1 MQRTAAQA
9 YSSNKLDTA
18 SPGDLTLMLYNG
30 AIKYCNL
37 AIDALRKRDYA
48 QCNDNIR
55 KTKNII
61 VHFREQ
67 LNRKY
72 EVAKDFDLIY
82 DYIYWVLTQANVKK
96 DMGLLEEALG
106 RIREI
111 RDTWTEVMR
120 IAKKE
125 SGSHTIEV

>member
-1 MQRTAAQA
+1 MQRTAAHA
-9 YSSNKLDTA
+9 YSNNKLSTA
-18 SPGDLTLMLYNG
+18 SQGDLTLMLYNG

-37 AIDALRKRDYA
+37 AMDALRKRDYA
-48 QCNDNIR
+48 QCNDNIH

-67 LNRKY
+67 LDRKY
-72 EVAKDFDLIY
+72 EVAKDFDMIY
-82 DYIYWVLTQANVKK
+82 DYIYWVLTQANVNK
-96 DMGLLEEALG
+96 DIEMLEEALK

-111 RDTWTEVMR
+111 RDTWVEVMR

-125 SGSHTIEV
+125 NGAHIQQV

>member
-1 MQRTAAQA
+1 MQRTAAHT

-37 AIDALRKRDYA
+37 AIDSLKKRDYA
-48 QCNDNIR
+48 QCNDNIH

-82 DYIYWVLTQANVKK
+82 DYIYWLLTQANIKK
-96 DMGLLEEALG
+96 DMSLLQEALK

-111 RDTWTEVMR
+111 RDTWTEVMK

>member
-9 YSSNKLDTA
+9 YRSNKLDTA
-18 SPGDLTLMLYNG
+18 APGDLTLMLYNG

-37 AIDALRKRDYA
+37 AMDALKKRDYA

-72 EVAKDFDLIY
+72 EVAKDFDMIY
-82 DYIYWVLTQANVKK
+82 DYIYWVLTQANLKK
-96 DMGLLEEALG
+96 DMKLLEEALE
-106 RIREI
+106 RLREI
-111 RDTWTEVMR
+111 RDTWSEVMK

-125 SGSHTIEV
+125 SGSKTLEV

>member
-1 MQRTAAQA
+1 MQKTAARA
-9 YSSNKLDTA
+9 YSTNKLGT
-18 SPGDLTLMLYNG
+18 STPGDLTMMLYNG

-37 AIDALRKRDYA
+37 AIDALKKRDYA
-48 QCNDNIR
+48 QCNDNIH

-67 LNRKY
+67 LDRKY

-82 DYIYWVLTQANVKK
+82 DYIYWTLTQANVNK
-96 DMGLLEEALG
+96 DMAMLEESLS

-111 RDTWTEVMR
+111 RDTWAQVMR

-125 SGSHTIEV
+125 SGSYQQA